1 MVYGDAANKALQM
14 WQTQF
19 ASNIGNPSFTY
30 FNKIKSFLATFDGE
44 FMNSLVGNKSLQRF
58 WSTVINN

>member
-1 MVYGDAANKALQM
+1 MDLNAKIE
-14 WQTQF
+14 F
-19 ASNIGNPSFTY
+19 KDID
-30 FNKIKSFLATFDGE
+30 FNKIKSFLDTFDGE